1 MQLYKNKT
9 LLFVDF
15 SKVFGRKIYQK
26 PQKYDIIISRRE
38 GMYMWTAILSSKG
51 VGMSKKERKL
61 VNLVIGAVKMLGFIA
76 LLFIVWALWHF

>member
-51 VGMSKKERKL
+51 VGMSQKERKL
-61 VNLVIGAVKMLGFIA
+61 VNLVIGAVKMLGFVA

>member
-38 GMYMWTAILSSKG
+38 GTHMMIFFTLSERNKKILK
-51 VGMSKKERKL
+51 VAADILL
-61 VNLVIGAVKMLGFIA
+61 VAAAVIV
-76 LLFIVWALWHF
+76 VWVCAHF